1 MNDLTKCVLTPE
13 APTEG
18 FTPLGVGVHRASTI
32 VFRNAAEYASRGER
46 GHKGYSYG
54 LYGTPTTRTLEAK
67 LTSLEGGA
75 WTFLAPSGQAANAL
89 AVLPFLSAGD
99 HILIVDT
106 AYPPMRDMAERDLRR
121 LGIAVDFFD
130 PLSVDDMKA
139 KMTDATRMVWCESPG
154 STTMEILDLPGI
166 AAIAHER
173 GALVGIDNTWAT
185 PLNFKPLQHGAD
197 IVTEALT
204 KFVSGHSDVLMGSIT
219 IRDEALIAPI
229 RSLIGR
235 MGIGVSPDDASLVL
249 RGFETLGVRLR
260 HSERVGLNF
269 ARRLAAH
276 PLVERVLHPAL
287 DTFPGHAIWK
297 RDFTGSSGVFSV
309 LFRHDVSAH
318 VAAAL
323 DALEVFV
330 IGASWGGTRS
340 LVAPMS
346 IDGFRSATRWD
357 GPETILRLS
366 VGLEDQGELWAD
378 IERFLA
384 EIGARAASGVGKA
397 RGDSAHSG

>member
-219 IRDEALIAPI
+219 IRDEAHIAPI

-366 VGLEDQGELWAD
+366 VGLEDEGELWAD